1 MPKALKSCPKSNK
14 SPNLVTLFT
23 LHCESAATCDRLL
36 QFCREIQN
44 FLSLRCGSPLQ
55 IHNYLQLVWK
65 SLKRPQIWR
74 LQLLEDQKYNL
85 FFTSVGHEE
94 RFQQIN
100 FVGGIF
106 GIREKAYFWQYGI
119 LEIAKTFLATMA
131 FLSYQVFLPYIVS
144 LIGKNNELLNG
155 SLNTFDIS
163 DVFGYFWVLDNLGI
177 VLGSL
182 EFLLIIWT
190 PVINLIKS
198 LESQLK
204 SLQS

>member
-1 MPKALKSCPKSNK
+1 
-14 SPNLVTLFT
+14 
-23 LHCESAATCDRLL
+23 
-36 QFCREIQN
+36 
-44 FLSLRCGSPLQ
+44 
-55 IHNYLQLVWK
+55 
-65 SLKRPQIWR
+65 
-74 LQLLEDQKYNL
+74 
-85 FFTSVGHEE
+85 
-94 RFQQIN
+94 
-100 FVGGIF
+100 
-106 GIREKAYFWQYGI
+106 
-119 LEIAKTFLATMA
+119 MA

-190 PVINLIKS
+190 PVVNLIKS

>member
-1 MPKALKSCPKSNK
+1 M
-14 SPNLVTLFT
+14 
-23 LHCESAATCDRLL
+23 
-36 QFCREIQN
+36 
-44 FLSLRCGSPLQ
+44 
-55 IHNYLQLVWK
+55 
-65 SLKRPQIWR
+65 
-74 LQLLEDQKYNL
+74 
-85 FFTSVGHEE
+85 GHEE

-163 DVFGYFWVLDNLGI
+163 DVFGYF
-177 VLGSL
+177 
-182 EFLLIIWT
+182 
-190 PVINLIKS
+190 
-198 LESQLK
+198 
-204 SLQS
+204 